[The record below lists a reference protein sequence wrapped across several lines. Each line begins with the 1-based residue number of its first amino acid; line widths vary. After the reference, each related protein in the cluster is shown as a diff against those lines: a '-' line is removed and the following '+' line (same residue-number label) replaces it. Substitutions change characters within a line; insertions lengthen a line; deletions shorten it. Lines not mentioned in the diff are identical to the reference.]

1 MREILHYEDYETIT
15 DTIFTC
21 NNIAIKFTARLSY
34 KGADNERKSYYSEYT
49 YNSKK
54 YNNQSVTS
62 IQRSINSFITIGNFR
77 FNENG
82 ERESIIISYQDMYYT
97 LSKFQE
103 MYMILMEA
111 YQYNSNNRLELKKVY
126 DPVRLDLNGKHMEM
140 IPVVLNY
147 DSTQLRGVRI
157 TLQTCDNFSD
167 ITIDQFMAI
176 KYIFEHVDIYG
187 YTLSILSYIGRPEYG
202 TNNNSKNNTSPF
214 K

>member
-1 MREILHYEDYETIT
+1 MREILHYEDYEAVT
-15 DTIFTC
+15 DSIFTC
-21 NNIAIKFTARLSY
+21 NNIVLKFTAKLSY
-34 KGADNERKSYYSEYT
+34 RGSNGERKNYYSEFT
-49 YNSKK
+49 YNSKR
-54 YNNQSVTS
+54 YNDQPVTS
-62 IQRSINSFITIGNFR
+62 IQRTISSFISIGNVR
-77 FNENG
+77 ANEDG
-82 ERESIIISYQDMYYT
+82 IRESIMITYQDMYYT

-140 IPVVLNY
+140 IPVILNY

-157 TLQTCDNFSD
+157 TLQTCDNFTD
-167 ITIDQFMAI
+167 ITIDQFMGI
-176 KYIFEHVDIYG
+176 KYILEHIDIYG
-187 YTLSILSYIGRPEYG
+187 YTLSILSYVGRPEYG